1 MCGTVG
7 QLRAL
12 LPECRA
18 VGVDSHSSVLF
29 GHPDGPRELRGLG
42 MSLMPDNLNHR
53 IFDQVHWVAPAAAYT
68 ATRQLHQRHALFM
81 GPSSG
86 AAYLAGRWWAQANP
100 DALTVVMMPDE
111 GYRYQDTVYDDDWL
125 AARGHL
131 GQPLPAEPVMVDDPA
146 QPSGSWMAYD
156 WARRAY
162 HEVMSP
168 VAAAQGEPG

>member
-1 MCGTVG
+1 
-7 QLRAL
+7 
-12 LPECRA
+12 
-18 VGVDSHSSVLF
+18 
-29 GHPDGPRELRGLG
+29 
-42 MSLMPDNLNHR
+42 
-53 IFDQVHWVAPAAAYT
+53 
-68 ATRQLHQRHALFM
+68 M